1 MQDLVTFLST
11 KMSYEED
18 PTCIFEE
25 YFPQFLAMYNFIAP
39 SINYIKHIVVM
50 NYNTYALYFFSP
62 IQFFYDIMHNKTT
75 EINGQV
81 YRSMINF
88 DSNSLILRIKKE
100 ES

>member
-1 MQDLVTFLST
+1 
-11 KMSYEED
+11 
-18 PTCIFEE
+18 
-25 YFPQFLAMYNFIAP
+25 
-39 SINYIKHIVVM
+39 M